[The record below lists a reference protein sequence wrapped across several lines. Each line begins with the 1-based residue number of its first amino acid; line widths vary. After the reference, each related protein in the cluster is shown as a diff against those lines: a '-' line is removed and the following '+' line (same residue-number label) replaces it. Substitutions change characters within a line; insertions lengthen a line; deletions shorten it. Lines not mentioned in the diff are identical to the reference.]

1 MLSVICKTKC
11 DFASQLFFF
20 FFYCCCWFT
29 QCFYEAQTII
39 QSISQVYSINKPKW
53 NSRALYPL
61 CRGDASFPLH
71 AHSAGDGFFWEHCT
85 RWPIL
90 APVCL
95 HGRWLSI
102 LPVLSAPISW
112 SRTNTFSWPV
122 HWEEHSFFL
131 LKSRWSVCVLFVSEL
146 FNVPGQY
153 RRQKVG

>member
-1 MLSVICKTKC
+1 MWLCFTV
-11 DFASQLFFF
+11 FLF

-90 APVCL
+90 APMCL

-112 SRTNTFSWPV
+112 SCTNTFSWPV
-122 HWEEHSFFL
+122 QWEEHSFFL
-131 LKSRWSVCVLFVSEL
+131 LKSRWSVFVFVSEL